1 MHIHQADTLSTEQ
14 QIGALGVAPSVK
26 DVAKLLKL
34 DTSCVYR
41 MLYAGKLDVITGFGR
56 TRICPKS
63 VERFLGQTGEHFPRR
78 SPQRR
83 VRQTEAL

>member
-1 MHIHQADTLSTEQ
+1 MNSAESIGTTRH
-14 QIGALGVAPSVK
+14 IGALGVAPTVK
-26 DVAKLLKL
+26 DVAELLKL
-34 DTSCVYR
+34 DTSCIYR

-56 TRICPKS
+56 TRICAKS

-78 SPQRR
+78 SPQRG